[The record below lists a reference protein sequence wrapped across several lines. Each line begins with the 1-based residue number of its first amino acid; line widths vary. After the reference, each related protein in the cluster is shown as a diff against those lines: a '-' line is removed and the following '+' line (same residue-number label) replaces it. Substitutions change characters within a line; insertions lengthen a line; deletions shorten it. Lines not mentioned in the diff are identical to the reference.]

1 MTKVFIGMP
10 AYNGER
16 FIREAIESVIG
27 QSYADWVM
35 LISDDASTDKT
46 RAICEEYTKKDSRIT
61 YYRQE
66 KNIGMFPNFKFLLDH
81 ADNEYFMWAAQD
93 DMREPDYL
101 GVCVK
106 HLNENKDLGVTT
118 TCTTL
123 IDSKG
128 EPVLNELELARL
140 SGKPSFTSVAQ
151 YILQPEILG
160 KCNLMYGVW
169 RTEATRATWK
179 AYPQRTTWGQ
189 DYMFSLALIARFP
202 IFVDGRTLFKKRFGG
217 FSNPGGLEGAQIEEF
232 RKAKLRNPKNG
243 MFPFVRFKGYFNG
256 HVEAL
261 RGTPYLLGATLLLI
275 RLPRAFVIYVKRK
288 NFRKIFRL
296 KN

>member
-189 DYMFSLALIARFP
+189 DYILEHVFSQRQVAGMFQYIHESVC
-202 IFVDGRTLFKKRFGG
+202 IFHFTEAGQIKFHGG
-217 FSNPGGLEGAQIEEF
+217 F
-232 RKAKLRNPKNG
+232 
-243 MFPFVRFKGYFNG
+243 
-256 HVEAL
+256 
-261 RGTPYLLGATLLLI
+261 RGTGEAPGQTGHEKPSGDNPSQAELFNAVLCPPQEIKDIG
-275 RLPRAFVIYVKRK
+275 KK
-288 NFRKIFRL
+288 
-296 KN
+296 